1 MSQETPVALITG
13 AGRRIGAA
21 MAKTLHTAGYR
32 ILVHYRQSASDA
44 EALVTALNNERADS
58 AHALCADLTDI
69 AAVQTLA
76 QQAQDH
82 WGRLDVL
89 INNASSFYPTLV
101 GEITAEHWQDLFASN
116 AQAPLF
122 LSQALAPALKQQRG
136 CIINIADIHALKPLK
151 GYTTY
156 CMAKAA
162 NTMLTQ
168 SLARE
173 LAPEVRVNSIAPG
186 AILWPENE
194 AEIDDNTKQQM
205 LDEIPLQRTGTE
217 ADIART
223 ALFLIQQADYITG
236 QIIAVDGGR
245 SLK

>member
-1 MSQETPVALITG
+1 MNTETPVALITG

-21 MAKTLHTAGYR
+21 MAKALHAEGYR
-32 ILVHYRQSASDA
+32 ILVHYRQSANDA
-44 EALVTALNNERADS
+44 ETLVAALNSERPDS
-58 AHALCADLTDI
+58 AHTLCADLADMT
-69 AAVQTLA
+69 AVKTLA

-101 GEITAEHWQDLFASN
+101 GDITEEHWQDLFASN

-122 LSQALAPALKQQRG
+122 LSQALAPALKQQHG
-136 CIINIADIHALKPLK
+136 CIINIADIHARRPLK

-186 AILWPENE
+186 AILWPEND
-194 AEIDDNTKQQM
+194 AEVDDSTKQQM

-223 ALFLIQQADYITG
+223 AVFLIQQADYITG

>member
-1 MSQETPVALITG
+1 MNTQTPVALITG

-21 MAKTLHTAGYR
+21 MTKTLHAQGYR

-44 EALVTALNNERADS
+44 EALVTALNNQRPDS
-58 AHALCADLTDI
+58 AHALCADLADMG
-69 AAVQTLA
+69 AVKYLA
-76 QQAQDH
+76 LQAQDH
-82 WGRLDVL
+82 WGRVDVL

-101 GEITAEHWQDLFASN
+101 GDITEAHWQDLFASN

-122 LSQALAPALKQQRG
+122 LSQALAPALKQQHG

-156 CMAKAA
+156 CMAKSA

-186 AILWPENE
+186 AILWPEND
-194 AEIDDNTKQQM
+194 AEIDESTKQQM

-217 ADIART
+217 SDIAQT